1 MKINY
6 LNRIIY
12 YIYSYRTIWLSMT
25 GNINTI
31 SPKETNDVKEFIC
44 KYCSKSFSKSFAYLY

>member
-1 MKINY
+1 
-6 LNRIIY
+6 
-12 YIYSYRTIWLSMT
+12 MT

-44 KYCSKSFSKSFAYLY
+44 KCSKSFSKSFAYLY